1 MKEFAPYYFFIY
13 WFVVMLITISKYNN
27 MRSLK
32 GYTVISQRDNYTPLI
47 MFSLFYILFFGL
59 RPVSILFG
67 DTVIYE
73 KLYNVMQS
81 YGVYRLDLL
90 EDGSIEVSDNASS
103 DWLFYSVMF
112 LCAQVMSVNSFFVI
126 VMFFY
131 ITMMYQG
138 CRKLDFKHGATL
150 MLFCIGAFSFYGYS
164 VNGIRNGVACSFVIL
179 ALAQFCRGEKLWP
192 AILAF
197 IALGCHKSVAL
208 PIVCALFSYYIK
220 KPKYMYIIW
229 VGSIF
234 ISLAIGGYLSNM
246 LTLLGFDERLAQ
258 NLQSGADV
266 EQAWGVE
273 MENRFR
279 WDFLLYSSMPIVLGW
294 YAIFKRKV
302 YNITY
307 LMLLGTYM
315 YANAFWVVLI
325 RSLFSNRFAYLSWFL
340 YPIVLSYPLMTLPVF
355 KKQHSKKTAWILLA
369 HFGFTTVM
377 WLLGKLG

>member
-1 MKEFAPYYFFIY
+1 MKELAPYYFSLY
-13 WFVVMLITISKYNN
+13 WFVVMLITIRKYTL
-27 MRSLK
+27 MRALN
-32 GYTVISQRDNYTPLI
+32 GYAVISQRDNYTPLVI
-47 MFSLFYILFFGL
+47 FSMFYILFFGF
-59 RPVSILFG
+59 RPASPVFG
-67 DTVIYE
+67 DTYIYDVTYE
-73 KLYNVMQS
+73 TMQK
-81 YGVYRLDLL
+81 YGVYFMRISN
-90 EDGSIEVSDNASS
+90 DGSVDVSNNAGS
-103 DWLFYSVMF
+103 DWIFYSVMF
-112 LCAQVMSVNSFFVI
+112 LCAQIMSVRFFFVI

-138 CRKLDFKHGATL
+138 CLKLDYKHGATL

-164 VNGIRNGVACSFVIL
+164 VNGLSNGVACSFIIL
-179 ALAQFCRGEKLWP
+179 ALARFCRGEKLLP
-192 AILAF
+192 SILAF

-208 PIVCALFSYYIK
+208 PIACALFTYYVR

-234 ISLAIGGYLSNM
+234 VSLAIGGYLSNM

-266 EQAWGVE
+266 EQSWGVE
-273 MENRFR
+273 MESRFR

-302 YNITY
+302 YNNTY
-307 LMLLGTYM
+307 LILLGTYI
-315 YANAFWVVLI
+315 YANAFWVILI

-340 YPIVLSYPLMTLPVF
+340 YPIVLAYPLLNLPVF
-355 KKQHSKKTAWILLA
+355 KKQHSQKTAWILLT
-369 HFGFTTVM
+369 HFGFTTIM

>member
-1 MKEFAPYYFFIY
+1 MKELAPYYFFIY
-13 WFVVMLITISKYNN
+13 WFVTMLITVAKFNRLN
-27 MRSLK
+27 SLK
-32 GYTVISQRDNYTPLI
+32 GYALINQRDNYMPLI
-47 MFSLFYILFFGL
+47 LFSVFYILFFGL
-59 RPVSILFG
+59 RPVSIMFG
-67 DTVIYE
+67 DTTVYD
-73 KLYNVMQS
+73 KLYNNMQS
-81 YGVYRLDLL
+81 YGVYRMNLL
-90 EDGSIEVSDNASS
+90 EDGSIDVSNSAGS
-103 DWLFYSVMF
+103 DWLFYTVMF
-112 LCAQVMSVNSFFVI
+112 LCAQVMSVNFFFVI

-131 ITMMYQG
+131 VTMMYQG
-138 CRKLDFKHGATL
+138 CQKLDYKHGATL

-164 VNGIRNGVACSFVIL
+164 VNGLRNGVACSFIIL
-179 ALAQFCRGEKLWP
+179 ALARFCRGEKYWP

-208 PIVCALFSYYIK
+208 PIVCALFTYYVR
-220 KPKYMYIIW
+220 KPKYMYFIW

-234 ISLAIGGYLSNM
+234 LSLSIGGYLSNL
-246 LTLLGFDERLAQ
+246 LTLIGFDERLAQ

-266 EQAWGVE
+266 EQSWGVE

-302 YNITY
+302 YNNTY
-307 LMLLGTYM
+307 LILLGTYI
-315 YANAFWVVLI
+315 YANAFWVILI

-340 YPIVLSYPLMTLPVF
+340 YPIVLAYPLLSLPVF
-355 KKQHSKKTAWILLA
+355 KKQHSNKTAWILLA

>member
-1 MKEFAPYYFFIY
+1 MKELTPYYFFIY

-32 GYTVISQRDNYTPLI
+32 GYTVIFQRDNYTPLVL
-47 MFSLFYILFFGL
+47 FSLFYVLFFGL
-59 RPVSILFG
+59 RPISIEFG
-67 DTVIYE
+67 DTVV
-73 KLYNVMQS
+73 YNKFYSEIQN
-81 YGVYRLDLL
+81 YGVYNIIVNADNSV
-90 EDGSIEVSDNASS
+90 DVSESTS
-103 DWLFYSVMF
+103 RDWIFYSVMF
-112 LCAQVMSVNSFFVI
+112 LCAQVMSVNFFFVI

-138 CRKLDFKHGATL
+138 CRKLDYKHGATL
-150 MLFCIGAFSFYGYS
+150 MLFCVGAFSFYGYS
-164 VNGIRNGVACSFVIL
+164 VNGLRNGVACSFVIL
-179 ALAQFCRGEKLWP
+179 ALARLCRGEKLWP
-192 AILAF
+192 AIFAF

-208 PIVCALFSYYIK
+208 PIVCALFTYYVR

-229 VGSIF
+229 VGSI
-234 ISLAIGGYLSNM
+234 IVSLAIGGYLSNM

-273 MENRFR
+273 MESRFR

-294 YAIFKRKV
+294 YTIFKRKV
-302 YNITY
+302 YNNTY
-307 LMLLGTYM
+307 LMLLGTYI
-315 YANAFWVVLI
+315 YANAFWVILI

-340 YPIVLSYPLMTLPVF
+340 YPIVLAFPLLTLPVF

-377 WLLGKLG
+377 WLLGRLG